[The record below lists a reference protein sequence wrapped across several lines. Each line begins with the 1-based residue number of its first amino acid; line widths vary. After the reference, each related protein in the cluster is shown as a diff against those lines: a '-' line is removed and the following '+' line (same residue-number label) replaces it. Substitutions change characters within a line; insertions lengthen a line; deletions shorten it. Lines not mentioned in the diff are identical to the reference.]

1 MRNLRCVM
9 KKRLT
14 VRELFK
20 LKKVFYKKLADQ
32 TFTSFSYKK
41 GHTADKSYFSFSF
54 YSIMLQYAVC

>member
-14 VRELFK
+14 VKELLK
-20 LKKVFYKKLADQ
+20 LKKVFYKKLANQ

-41 GHTADKSYFSFSF
+41 EHTADGW
-54 YSIMLQYAVC
+54 